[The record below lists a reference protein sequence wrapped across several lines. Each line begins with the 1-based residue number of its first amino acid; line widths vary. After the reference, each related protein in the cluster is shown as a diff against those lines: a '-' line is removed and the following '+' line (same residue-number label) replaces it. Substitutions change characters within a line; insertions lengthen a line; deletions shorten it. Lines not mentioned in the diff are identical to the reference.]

1 MAHSSHEADAIELQ
15 MRQVRTELR
24 RDVQGL
30 ATSARELTDWTT
42 YVRRYPWLCLGA
54 AAALGYLLVPQRA
67 KVVRPDPQDL
77 QDLVKHEKLVVTMPP
92 PARPGKDFTSML
104 VGMATSALVNG
115 GMAILSK
122 QIDQFVSGL
131 SQPPRADRREDLP

>member
-1 MAHSSHEADAIELQ
+1 MAQTPPQADQIEQQ
-15 MRQVRTELR
+15 MRQVRAELR

-77 QDLVKHEKLVVTMPP
+77 QELMKNEKLVVTMPQ
-92 PARPGKDFTSML
+92 PARPGKDLTSML

-122 QIDQFVSGL
+122 QIDHFVAGL
-131 SQPPRADRREDLP
+131 SQPPPADRQEDLP

>member
-1 MAHSSHEADAIELQ
+1 MMKTPVSERTLSGLGFYVKFSSI
-15 MRQVRTELR
+15 
-24 RDVQGL
+24 
-30 ATSARELTDWTT
+30 S
-42 YVRRYPWLCLGA
+42 
-54 AAALGYLLVPQRA
+54 
-67 KVVRPDPQDL
+67 
-77 QDLVKHEKLVVTMPP
+77 
-92 PARPGKDFTSML
+92 SML